1 MRKIFAGLLSILLI
15 TGICRAAER
24 VTMAD
29 LLFDL
34 AEAYEAPSED
44 DMGKIE
50 ADVAAL
56 DDPVAA
62 SIAEHWRQVYLDPGY
77 KLFLYGEDDP
87 AGLMIPDPASHAFVI
102 LGYELKDGEMT
113 EELKGRCDAGAAAAR
128 AFPDSILVCSGGATG
143 RNNPE
148 KHTEAGLMKEYL
160 VSQWGID
167 PARIHIDERAMNTA
181 ENAIHTFEIL
191 RGQGIGTM
199 TIVTSS
205 YHQRRAQVLYNALAA
220 RYGQEFDYRP
230 AIIGNF
236 CFATEPSGGMPVADD
251 RLAVMQLAGI
261 LELPREQMSLL
272 SEMGSGEASGDPSG
286 AASADG
292 AE

>member
-1 MRKIFAGLLSILLI
+1 MKRIFAGLLSILLI
-15 TGICRAAER
+15 TGICRAAES

-29 LLFDL
+29 LLIDL
-34 AEAYEAPSED
+34 VTAYEAPAGD
-44 DMGKIE
+44 DMEKID

-62 SIAEHWRQVYLDPGY
+62 SIAGHWKQVYLDPGY
-77 KLFLYGEDDP
+77 QLLLYGADDP

-128 AFPDSILVCSGGATG
+128 AFPDSIIVCSGGATG

-181 ENAIHTFEIL
+181 ENAVNTFEIL

-199 TIVTSS
+199 TLVTSS

-220 RYGQEFDYRP
+220 RYRQTYGYQAE
-230 AIIGNF
+230 IIGNF
-236 CFATEPSGGMPVADD
+236 CYDTEPSGGMPAADD

-261 LELPREQMSLL
+261 LELPREQMSQL
-272 SEMGSGEASGDPSG
+272 SGMASGDPSG
-286 AASADG
+286 AASAGG